1 MQTHSTKIIL
11 KPRITEKSTMVSE
24 LNNAYVFE
32 VSKDANKHSIKK
44 AFKDLYNVSPKKI
57 NIIKLPSKKIVSKGK
72 VGKTKQVIKAQIFLA
87 KGEKIELM

>member
-1 MQTHSTKIIL
+1 M

>member
-1 MQTHSTKIIL
+1 MQTHPTKVII

-32 VSKDANKHSIKK
+32 VAKGANKNSIKK
-44 AFKDLYNVSPKKI
+44 AFKDLYNVTPKKI
-57 NIIKLPSKKIVSKGK
+57 NITKLPAKKIVSRGK
-72 VGKTKQVIKAQIFLA
+72 NGKTKQVVKAQIFLA